1 MQEVNQLNELI
12 KVYFVQV
19 KLNQDNITFTLF
31 NKVLTGT
38 RSGNEYNKKRNWI
51 SIGSEIL

>member
-38 RSGNEYNKKRNWI
+38 RSENEYNKIRNWI